1 MIALLLTE
9 PLVIISFYLLNQG
22 KNTHDQIVQSILFYD
37 DTKENVINI
46 GSKTLAGIE
55 NRVLLINRKILI
67 VLHENFRNTFYSV
80 LYLH

>member
-1 MIALLLTE
+1 MIKLYNLSYSMM
-9 PLVIISFYLLNQG
+9 IQMRM
-22 KNTHDQIVQSILFYD
+22 
-37 DTKENVINI
+37 INI

-55 NRVLLINRKILI
+55 NRVLLINGKILI